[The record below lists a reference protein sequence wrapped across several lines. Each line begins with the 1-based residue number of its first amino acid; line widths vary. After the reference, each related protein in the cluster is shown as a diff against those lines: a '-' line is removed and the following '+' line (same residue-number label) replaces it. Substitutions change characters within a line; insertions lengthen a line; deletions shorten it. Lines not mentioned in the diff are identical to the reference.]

1 MFKAIRRLLVA
12 LGLMLEKA
20 TETQA
25 IDEAMIER
33 GIRDQRAKA
42 DAANTANGQMKTQM
56 ILLKEQIR
64 SEERQVAEYTAQLK
78 LAAQTNDELNG
89 AHFAELLDN
98 VQQEIARNNEQMAQY
113 EIVYKNNVQII
124 ANSLKEIERYQREF
138 EMMKARVKT
147 SEAQR
152 GLADLVKNSIQE
164 LQGMSEVGQAM
175 GRMKERA
182 AAGEG
187 QMAATI
193 DLATAMGKNVASDQA
208 ARNARGK
215 ALFEQFKQAGK
226 LTNPEVATEAKPAER
241 QKVQE

>member
-1 MFKAIRRLLVA
+1 MFKAIRRLLIA
-12 LGLMLEKA
+12 LGLMFEKA

-33 GIRDQRAKA
+33 GIRDQRSKA

-64 SEERQVAEYTAQLK
+64 AEDRQVAEYMAQLK
-78 LAAQTNDELNG
+78 LAAQTNDEQNG

-98 VQQEIARNNEQMAQY
+98 VQQEIARNKEQMAQY

-124 ANSLKEIERYQREF
+124 ANSLREIERYQREF

-147 SEAQR
+147 SEAQK

-187 QMAATI
+187 HMAATI
-193 DLATAMGKNVASDQA
+193 DLANAMGKNVASDQA

-215 ALFEQFKQAGK
+215 ALFEQFKQSGT
-226 LTNPEVATEAKPAER
+226 LTNPEVTEAKPAER
-241 QKVQE
+241 QKVSE